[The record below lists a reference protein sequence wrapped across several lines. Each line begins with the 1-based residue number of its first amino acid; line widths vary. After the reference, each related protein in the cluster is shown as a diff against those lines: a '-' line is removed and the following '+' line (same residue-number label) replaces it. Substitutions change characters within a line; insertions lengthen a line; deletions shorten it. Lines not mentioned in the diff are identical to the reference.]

1 MNKHAKSVVFNM
13 LLGYS
18 LLFLSVGIAT
28 LSIIFRAE
36 WELTDAILVE
46 RIFAQSV
53 IFGFSIAII
62 CKTIKEIKHGN
73 FRFRKQTGV

>member
-1 MNKHAKSVVFNM
+1 MNKHTKSVVFNM

-28 LSIIFRAE
+28 LSIIFRVE
-36 WELTDAILVE
+36 WELNNAILVE

-53 IFGFSIAII
+53 IFGFSIAVI
-62 CKTIKEIKHGN
+62 CKSMEEIKHGD
-73 FRFRKQTGV
+73 FRFRKQTRV